1 MSELQHIISKG
12 EGAKLE
18 FEPEISNIKHLAAT
32 LVAFANSKGGSVLIG
47 VKYSGKIK
55 GVNPYEEGHM
65 IEEVVSIYTKPSIPY
80 NKVIWKDRHHM
91 VVEIKVNQSKLKYQA
106 KDDNNEWRPFIR
118 IGGHTCPTNKIID
131 LAWKLSDTF
140 NENAKYNG
148 DCKNEIALKLE
159 GVSLTLSKLYADS
172 NFTLREVDYNL
183 SCLLYMGMVDLSFSE
198 TKILY
203 TLLK

>member
-12 EGAKLE
+12 EGVKLE
-18 FEPEISNIKHLAAT
+18 FKPEISNIKHLAAT

-55 GVNPYEEGHM
+55 GVNPYEEEHL
-65 IEEVVSIYTKPSIPY
+65 IEEAVSRYTKPSIPY
-80 NKVIWKDRHHM
+80 NKVIWKDRRHL
-91 VVEIKVNQSKLKYQA
+91 VVEIKVNQSKLKHQA

-131 LAWKLSDTF
+131 LAWKHSDTF
-140 NENAKYNG
+140 NENAKYNR
-148 DCKNEIALKLE
+148 DCKNEIAFKLE

-172 NFTLREVDYNL
+172 NFSLREVDYNL
-183 SCLLYMGMVDLSFSE
+183 SCLLYMGMVDLSLSE